1 MPVALVLLAALA
13 ATPAAA
19 EPAPTAEALFNKWI
33 CAACHGKDR
42 AGKAGA
48 PSLKDVAKHWTV
60 DRLADYLVDP
70 AKVIASDP
78 RLKAQAV
85 KYPMNMPSFAAK
97 PLDERRRLAEWLIK
111 ESEAGGSA
119 P

>member
-1 MPVALVLLAALA
+1 MFGGLVLIAALA

-19 EPAPTAEALFNKWI
+19 EPPATGEALFNKWI

-42 AGKAGA
+42 AGKPGA
-48 PSLKDVAKHWTV
+48 PTLRTVSKHWTV

-78 RLKAQAV
+78 RLKAQSV
-85 KYPMNMPSFAAK
+85 QFPMIMPSYAAK
-97 PLDERRRLAEWLIK
+97 PLDERKRLAEWLIK
-111 ESEAGGSA
+111 ESEAGGKT